1 LTGNDAAL
9 SLPAALADSR
19 QSILKGLHSDCLTAV
34 AKVGSNRN
42 YPGDSMRVAFLG
54 LGIMGRSMASNLVKA
69 GHEVS
74 VWNRTPGK
82 DVDGARTASSPAD
95 AATGAEV
102 VWMCVSDTKAVENV
116 LFGPQGA
123 AEPMGEGVILVDSS
137 TISPSATRK
146 FADRVGVRGV
156 AYVDAP
162 MTGSKAGAESGTL
175 IFIIGGEE
183 SAIDRIKPLLA
194 AMGKKFFR
202 MGETGKG
209 QAAKLVMNLQIA
221 LIYEGF
227 AEALTLA
234 AKLGLDAE
242 TLIPLVQASMVN
254 SGVVDYK
261 APFVLNRDFSANFPL
276 RLMLKDI
283 RLALETAK
291 EARVK
296 LPGVDPV
303 EEIYDMSAEDGNAD
317 LDYAATLT
325 LLEKWAGVQVK
336 AAAASAAPVGD

>member
-1 LTGNDAAL
+1 
-9 SLPAALADSR
+9 
-19 QSILKGLHSDCLTAV
+19 
-34 AKVGSNRN
+34 
-42 YPGDSMRVAFLG
+42 MRVAFLG
-54 LGIMGRSMASNLVKA
+54 LGIMGRPMALNLVKA

-82 DVDGARTASSPAD
+82 DVEGARAASSPAD
-95 AATGAEV
+95 AAGGAEV
-102 VWMCVSDTKAVENV
+102 VWVCVSDTQAVESV
-116 LFGPQGA
+116 LFGTQGA
-123 AEPMGEGVILVDSS
+123 AESLSEGAIVVDSS

-146 FADRVGVRGV
+146 FAERVRARGV
-156 AYVDAP
+156 SYVDAP
-162 MTGSKAGAESGTL
+162 MTGSKTGAESGTL

-183 SAIDRIKPLLA
+183 AAIDRLKPLLA
-194 AMGKKFFR
+194 AMGKKIFR

-209 QAAKLVMNLQIA
+209 QAAKLAMNLQIA
-221 LIYEGF
+221 MIYEGF

-242 TLIPLVQASMVN
+242 MLVPLVQASMVN

-261 APFVLNRDFSANFPL
+261 APFVLNRDFSPNFPL

-283 RLALETAK
+283 RLTLEAAK

-296 LPGVDPV
+296 LPGLETV
-303 EEIYDMSAEDGNAD
+303 EEIYDMSAEDGNSD

-325 LLEKWAGVQVK
+325 LLEKWAGVKVK
-336 AAAASAAPVGD
+336 AAAASAQPVGD